1 MEIKDLYDI
10 FLQSAG
16 VCTDTRTLKKN
27 QLFFALKGEN
37 FDGNRFALQALEKG
51 ASYAVAGEDLQ
62 ADDPRLIKVPDTLE
76 TLKALAAYHRRQLC
90 IPVIGLTGTNGK
102 TTTKELIKTA
112 LGAAYRVSA
121 TEGNL
126 NNEIGVPLTVLKI
139 GPRAQLAI
147 VEMGASHPEDLKP
160 LLAVAQPNLGLITNV
175 GKAHLLGFGS
185 YEGVKHAKG
194 LLYDYLKEHD
204 GVVFANA
211 EDPVLQEML
220 SQRGL
225 EAITYS
231 REGVTVKA
239 DPFVELD
246 FEDAVL
252 KTHLVGAYN
261 AANILAALK
270 LAWYFD
276 VPRED
281 ALQAIASYIPS
292 NNRSQLVKT
301 EKNIST
307 DLPKETG
314 DLIADTKA
322 YLDRLFAA
330 MELEATVDVK
340 MEEEEDVLS
349 IDVEG
354 PDMGV
359 LIGKRGQT
367 LDALQYLISLYVNKK
382 SKDKYIRVKL
392 DTENYRARRKE
403 TLENLAKN
411 IAFKVKRSR
420 RSFTLEPMNPY
431 ERRIIHSTLQND
443 RFVATRSEGEEPYR
457 KVVVY
462 LKKKDNYSNNRYE
475 NEGANA

>member
-1 MEIKDLYDI
+1 MEIKTLYDI

-76 TLKALAAYHRRQLC
+76 ALKALAAYHRRQLR

-139 GPRAQLAI
+139 GTRAQIAI

-175 GKAHLLGFGS
+175 GKAHLEGFGG

-211 EDPVLQEML
+211 DDPVLQEML
-220 SQRGL
+220 AQRGL
-225 EAITYS
+225 EAIGYS
-231 REGVTVKA
+231 KEGVKVKA
-239 DPFVELD
+239 DPFLKMEW
-246 FEDAVL
+246 EDATL
-252 KTHLVGAYN
+252 QTQLVGAYN
-261 AANILAALK
+261 AANVLAALK

-281 ALQAIASYIPS
+281 ALQAIASYVPS

-301 EKNIST
+301 QKNTLIVDAYNANPSSMAVAL
-307 DLPKETG
+307 DNLALMKGRKVALLG
-314 DLIADTKA
+314 DMRELGADAAAEHDRIVARLEGMEA
-322 YLDRLFAA
+322 YLVGEEFTRAAAGKPYKTFA
-330 MELEATVDVK
+330 K
-340 MEEEEDVLS
+340 SED
-349 IDVEG
+349 
-354 PDMGV
+354 
-359 LIGKRGQT
+359 
-367 LDALQYLISLYVNKK
+367 
-382 SKDKYIRVKL
+382 
-392 DTENYRARRKE
+392 
-403 TLENLAKN
+403 LAKY
-411 IAFKVKRSR
+411 
-420 RSFTLEPMNPY
+420 LEEHPL
-431 ERRIIHSTLQND
+431 EGCTILLKGSHSIQMDKLIP
-443 RFVATRSEGEEPYR
+443 S
-457 KVVVY
+457 
-462 LKKKDNYSNNRYE
+462 L
-475 NEGANA
+475 

>member
-1 MEIKDLYDI
+1 MNISELYNI

-51 ASYAVAGEDLQ
+51 ASYAVAGEDLE

-76 TLKALAAYHRRQLC
+76 ALKALATYHRRQLR

-139 GPRAQLAI
+139 GPRAQIAI

-185 YEGVKHAKG
+185 FEGVKHAKG

-211 EDPVLQEML
+211 DDPVLQEML
-220 SQRGL
+220 AERGL
-225 EAITYS
+225 EAIGYS
-231 REGVTVKA
+231 KEGVKIKA
-239 DPFVELD
+239 NPFLELD
-246 FEDAVL
+246 FGNAVL
-252 KTHLVGAYN
+252 KTQLVGAYN
-261 AANILAALK
+261 AANVLAALK
-270 LAWYFD
+270 LAWFFD
-276 VPRED
+276 VARED

-301 EKNIST
+301 EKNTLIVDAYNANPSSMAVAL
-307 DLPKETG
+307 DNLALMKGRKVAMLG
-314 DLIADTKA
+314 DMRELGADAAAEHTRIVERLEGVEA
-322 YLDRLFAA
+322 YL
-330 MELEATVDVK
+330 V
-340 MEEEEDVLS
+340 
-349 IDVEG
+349 
-354 PDMGV
+354 
-359 LIGKRGQT
+359 
-367 LDALQYLISLYVNKK
+367 
-382 SKDKYIRVKL
+382 
-392 DTENYRARRKE
+392 
-403 TLENLAKN
+403 
-411 IAFKVKRSR
+411 
-420 RSFTLEPMNPY
+420 
-431 ERRIIHSTLQND
+431 
-443 RFVATRSEGEEPYR
+443 GEEFAKAAAGKPY
-457 KVVVY
+457 KTFATSEEMAKY
-462 LKKKDNYSNNRYE
+462 LVE
-475 NEGANA
+475 NPLEGCTILLKGSHSIQMERVIASL

>member
-1 MEIKDLYDI
+1 MEIKALYDI

-76 TLKALAAYHRRQLC
+76 ALKALAAYHRRQLR

-139 GPRAQLAI
+139 GPRAQIAI

-175 GKAHLLGFGS
+175 GKAHLEGFGS

-211 EDPVLQEML
+211 DDPVLQEML
-220 SQRGL
+220 AQRGL
-225 EAITYS
+225 EAIGYS
-231 REGVTVKA
+231 KEGVKVKA
-239 DPFVELD
+239 DPFLKMEW
-246 FEDAVL
+246 EDATL
-252 KTHLVGAYN
+252 QTQLVGAYN
-261 AANILAALK
+261 AANVLAALK

-281 ALQAIASYIPS
+281 ALQAIASYVPS

-301 EKNIST
+301 QKNTLIVDAYNANPSSMAVAL
-307 DLPKETG
+307 DNLALMKGRKVALLG
-314 DLIADTKA
+314 DMRELGADAAVEHDRIVARLEGMEA
-322 YLDRLFAA
+322 YLVGEEFTRAAAGKPYKTFA
-330 MELEATVDVK
+330 K
-340 MEEEEDVLS
+340 SED
-349 IDVEG
+349 
-354 PDMGV
+354 
-359 LIGKRGQT
+359 
-367 LDALQYLISLYVNKK
+367 
-382 SKDKYIRVKL
+382 
-392 DTENYRARRKE
+392 
-403 TLENLAKN
+403 LAKY
-411 IAFKVKRSR
+411 
-420 RSFTLEPMNPY
+420 LEEHPL
-431 ERRIIHSTLQND
+431 EGCTILLKGSHSTQMEKIIPSL
-443 RFVATRSEGEEPYR
+443 
-457 KVVVY
+457 
-462 LKKKDNYSNNRYE
+462 
-475 NEGANA
+475 

>member
-1 MEIKDLYDI
+1 MEIKALYDI

-76 TLKALAAYHRRQLC
+76 ALKALAAYHRRQLR

-139 GPRAQLAI
+139 GPRAQIAI

-175 GKAHLLGFGS
+175 GKAHLEGFGS

-211 EDPVLQEML
+211 DDPVLQEML
-220 SQRGL
+220 AQRGL
-225 EAITYS
+225 EAIGYS
-231 REGVTVKA
+231 KEGVKVKA
-239 DPFVELD
+239 DPFLKMEW
-246 FEDAVL
+246 EDATL
-252 KTHLVGAYN
+252 QTQLVGAYN
-261 AANILAALK
+261 AANVLAALK

-281 ALQAIASYIPS
+281 ALQAIASYVPS

-301 EKNIST
+301 QKNTLIVDAYNANPSSMAVAL
-307 DLPKETG
+307 DNLALMKGRKVALLG
-314 DLIADTKA
+314 DMRELGADAAPEHDRIVARLEGMEA
-322 YLDRLFAA
+322 YLVGEEFTRAAAGKPYKTFA
-330 MELEATVDVK
+330 K
-340 MEEEEDVLS
+340 SED
-349 IDVEG
+349 
-354 PDMGV
+354 
-359 LIGKRGQT
+359 
-367 LDALQYLISLYVNKK
+367 
-382 SKDKYIRVKL
+382 
-392 DTENYRARRKE
+392 
-403 TLENLAKN
+403 LAKYLEEHPLEGCT
-411 IAFKVKRSR
+411 ILLKGSHSIQMEKVIKI
-420 RSFTLEPMNPY
+420 L
-431 ERRIIHSTLQND
+431 
-443 RFVATRSEGEEPYR
+443 
-457 KVVVY
+457 
-462 LKKKDNYSNNRYE
+462 
-475 NEGANA
+475 

>member
-1 MEIKDLYDI
+1 MEIKELYDI

-51 ASYAVAGEDLQ
+51 ASYAVAGEDLE
-62 ADDPRLIKVPDTLE
+62 ADDPRLIKVSDTLE
-76 TLKALAAYHRRQLC
+76 TLKALAAYHRRQLR

-139 GPRAQLAI
+139 GPRAQIAI

-160 LLAVAQPNLGLITNV
+160 LLAVSQPNLGLITNV
-175 GKAHLLGFGS
+175 GKAHLEGFGS

-211 EDPVLQEML
+211 DDPVLQEML
-220 SQRGL
+220 AQRGL
-225 EAITYS
+225 EAIGYTK
-231 REGVTVKA
+231 EDVKVTA
-239 DPFVELD
+239 DPFLEMEW
-246 FEDAVL
+246 EDATL
-252 KTHLVGAYN
+252 QTQLVGAYN
-261 AANILAALK
+261 AANVLAALK

-281 ALQAIASYIPS
+281 ALQAIASYVPS

-301 EKNIST
+301 EKNTLIVDAYNANPSSMAVAL
-307 DLPKETG
+307 DNLALMKGRKVAMLG
-314 DLIADTKA
+314 DMRELGADAAAEHDRIVARLEGLEA
-322 YLDRLFAA
+322 YLVGEEFTRAAAGKPYKTFAKSEDLA
-330 MELEATVDVK
+330 KYLSEHPLEGCTILLKGSHSTK
-340 MEEEEDVLS
+340 MEIL
-349 IDVEG
+349 ID
-354 PDMGV
+354 
-359 LIGKRGQT
+359 
-367 LDALQYLISLYVNKK
+367 SL
-382 SKDKYIRVKL
+382 
-392 DTENYRARRKE
+392 
-403 TLENLAKN
+403 
-411 IAFKVKRSR
+411 
-420 RSFTLEPMNPY
+420 
-431 ERRIIHSTLQND
+431 
-443 RFVATRSEGEEPYR
+443 
-457 KVVVY
+457 
-462 LKKKDNYSNNRYE
+462 
-475 NEGANA
+475 

>member
-1 MEIKDLYDI
+1 MEIKELYDI

-51 ASYAVAGEDLQ
+51 ASYAVAGEDLL
-62 ADDPRLIKVPDTLE
+62 ADDPRLIKVSDTLE
-76 TLKALAAYHRRQLC
+76 TLKALAAYHRRQLR

-139 GPRAQLAI
+139 GPRAQIAI

-185 YEGVKHAKG
+185 FEGVKHAKG

-220 SQRGL
+220 AQRGL
-225 EAITYS
+225 EAIGYS
-231 REGVTVKA
+231 RKDVKVKA
-239 DPFVELD
+239 DPFLELKWN
-246 FEDAVL
+246 DATL
-252 KTHLVGAYN
+252 KTQLVGAYN
-261 AANILAALK
+261 AANVLAALK

-281 ALQAIASYIPS
+281 ALQAIASYVPS

-301 EKNIST
+301 GKNTLIVDAYNANPSSMAVAL
-307 DLPKETG
+307 DNLSLMKGRKVALLG
-314 DLIADTKA
+314 DMRELGADSAAEHDRIVARLEGLEA
-322 YLDRLFAA
+322 YLVGEEFTRAAAGKPYKTFA
-330 MELEATVDVK
+330 TSD
-340 MEEEEDVLS
+340 D
-349 IDVEG
+349 
-354 PDMGV
+354 
-359 LIGKRGQT
+359 
-367 LDALQYLISLYVNKK
+367 
-382 SKDKYIRVKL
+382 
-392 DTENYRARRKE
+392 
-403 TLENLAKN
+403 LAKYL
-411 IAFKVKRSR
+411 AEHPLQGCTVLLKGS
-420 RSFTLEPMNPY
+420 
-431 ERRIIHSTLQND
+431 HSTQM
-443 RFVATRSEGEEPYR
+443 E
-457 KVVVY
+457 KVIKF
-462 LKKKDNYSNNRYE
+462 L
-475 NEGANA
+475 

>member
-1 MEIKDLYDI
+1 MEIKALYDI

-51 ASYAVAGEDLQ
+51 ASYAVAGEDLE
-62 ADDPRLIKVPDTLE
+62 AEDPRLIKVPDTLE
-76 TLKALAAYHRRQLC
+76 TLKALAAYHRRQLR

-139 GPRAQLAI
+139 GPRAQIAI

-175 GKAHLLGFGS
+175 GKAHLEGFGS

-211 EDPVLQEML
+211 DDPVLQEML
-220 SQRGL
+220 AQRGL
-225 EAITYS
+225 EAIGYTK
-231 REGVTVKA
+231 EGIKVKA
-239 DPFVELD
+239 DPFLEMEW
-246 FEDAVL
+246 EDASL
-252 KTHLVGAYN
+252 QTQLVGAYN
-261 AANILAALK
+261 AANVLAALK

-301 EKNIST
+301 EKNTLIVDAYNANPSSMGVAL
-307 DLPKETG
+307 DNLAQMKGRKVAMLG
-314 DLIADTKA
+314 DMRELGADAAAEHDRIVARLEGLEA
-322 YLDRLFAA
+322 YLVGEEFTRAAAGKPYKTFA
-330 MELEATVDVK
+330 TSSD
-340 MEEEEDVLS
+340 
-349 IDVEG
+349 
-354 PDMGV
+354 
-359 LIGKRGQT
+359 
-367 LDALQYLISLYVNKK
+367 
-382 SKDKYIRVKL
+382 
-392 DTENYRARRKE
+392 
-403 TLENLAKN
+403 LAKY
-411 IAFKVKRSR
+411 
-420 RSFTLEPMNPY
+420 LEEHPLEGCTILLKGSHSIQM
-431 ERRIIHSTLQND
+431 EKIIPSL
-443 RFVATRSEGEEPYR
+443 
-457 KVVVY
+457 
-462 LKKKDNYSNNRYE
+462 
-475 NEGANA
+475 

>member
-1 MEIKDLYDI
+1 MEIKDLYNI

-51 ASYAVAGEDLQ
+51 ASYAVAGEDLE

-76 TLKALAAYHRRQLC
+76 ALKALATYHRRQLR

-139 GPRAQLAI
+139 GPRAQIAI

-185 YEGVKHAKG
+185 FEGVKHAKG

-211 EDPVLQEML
+211 DDPVLQEML
-220 SQRGL
+220 AQRGL
-225 EAITYS
+225 EAIGYS
-231 REGVTVKA
+231 KEGVKIKA
-239 DPFVELD
+239 NPFLELD
-246 FEDAVL
+246 FGNAVL
-252 KTHLVGAYN
+252 KTQLVGAYN
-261 AANILAALK
+261 AANVLAALK
-270 LAWYFD
+270 LAWFFD
-276 VPRED
+276 VAAED
-281 ALQAIASYIPS
+281 ALEAIASYVPS

-301 EKNIST
+301 EKNTLIVDAYNANPSSMAVAL
-307 DLPKETG
+307 DNLAQIKGRKVALLGDMRELGADAAAEHIRIVEKLQAVIPSETEG
-314 DLIADTKA
+314 TA
-322 YLDRLFAA
+322 YLVGEEFAKA
-330 MELEATVDVK
+330 AAGKPYKTFATS
-340 MEEEEDVLS
+340 EE
-349 IDVEG
+349 
-354 PDMGV
+354 
-359 LIGKRGQT
+359 
-367 LDALQYLISLYVNKK
+367 
-382 SKDKYIRVKL
+382 
-392 DTENYRARRKE
+392 
-403 TLENLAKN
+403 LAKYLVEN
-411 IAFKVKRSR
+411 PLEGCTVLLKGSHSIQMEKVIDS
-420 RSFTLEPMNPY
+420 L
-431 ERRIIHSTLQND
+431 
-443 RFVATRSEGEEPYR
+443 
-457 KVVVY
+457 
-462 LKKKDNYSNNRYE
+462 
-475 NEGANA
+475 

>member
-1 MEIKDLYDI
+1 MEIKALYDI

-76 TLKALAAYHRRQLC
+76 ALKALAAYHRRQLR

-139 GPRAQLAI
+139 GPRAQIAI

-175 GKAHLLGFGS
+175 GKAHLEGFGS

-211 EDPVLQEML
+211 DDPVLQEML
-220 SQRGL
+220 AQRGL
-225 EAITYS
+225 EAIGYS
-231 REGVTVKA
+231 KEGVKVKA
-239 DPFVELD
+239 DPFLKMEW
-246 FEDAVL
+246 EDATL
-252 KTHLVGAYN
+252 QTQLVGAYN
-261 AANILAALK
+261 AANVLAALK

-281 ALQAIASYIPS
+281 ALQAIASYVPS

-301 EKNIST
+301 QKNTLIVDAYNANPSSMAVAL
-307 DLPKETG
+307 DNLALMKGRKVALLG
-314 DLIADTKA
+314 DMRELGADAAAEHDRIVARLEGMEA
-322 YLDRLFAA
+322 YLVGEEFTRAAAGKPYKTFA
-330 MELEATVDVK
+330 K
-340 MEEEEDVLS
+340 SED
-349 IDVEG
+349 
-354 PDMGV
+354 
-359 LIGKRGQT
+359 
-367 LDALQYLISLYVNKK
+367 
-382 SKDKYIRVKL
+382 
-392 DTENYRARRKE
+392 
-403 TLENLAKN
+403 LAKY
-411 IAFKVKRSR
+411 
-420 RSFTLEPMNPY
+420 LEEHPL
-431 ERRIIHSTLQND
+431 EGCTILLKGSHSTQMEKIIPSL
-443 RFVATRSEGEEPYR
+443 
-457 KVVVY
+457 
-462 LKKKDNYSNNRYE
+462 
-475 NEGANA
+475 

>member
-1 MEIKDLYDI
+1 MEIQNLYDI

-16 VCTDTRTLKKN
+16 VCTDTRTLRKN

-51 ASYAVAGEDLQ
+51 ASYAVTGEDLQ
-62 ADDPRLIKVPDTLE
+62 ADDPRLIKVSDTLE
-76 TLKALAAYHRRQLC
+76 TLKALAAFHRRQLR

-139 GPRAQLAI
+139 GPRAQIAI

-185 YEGVKHAKG
+185 FEGVKHAKG

-211 EDPVLQEML
+211 DDPVLQGML
-220 SQRGL
+220 DRRGL
-225 EAITYS
+225 EAIGYS
-231 REGVTVKA
+231 LEGVKVKA
-239 DPFVELD
+239 DPFLELD
-246 FEDAVL
+246 FDDAVL
-252 KTHLVGAYN
+252 MTQLVGAYN
-261 AANILAALK
+261 AANVLAALK

-301 EKNIST
+301 GSNTLIVDAYNANPSSMAVALDNLARMKGRKVAMLGDMRELGADAAAEHSRIVERLRSLEAFLVGEEFAKAAAGTPYKTFATSEDLAKYLKENPLAGCTILLKGSHSIQMEK
-307 DLPKETG
+307 
-314 DLIADTKA
+314 LIA
-322 YLDRLFAA
+322 
-330 MELEATVDVK
+330 
-340 MEEEEDVLS
+340 
-349 IDVEG
+349 
-354 PDMGV
+354 
-359 LIGKRGQT
+359 
-367 LDALQYLISLYVNKK
+367 SL
-382 SKDKYIRVKL
+382 
-392 DTENYRARRKE
+392 
-403 TLENLAKN
+403 
-411 IAFKVKRSR
+411 
-420 RSFTLEPMNPY
+420 
-431 ERRIIHSTLQND
+431 
-443 RFVATRSEGEEPYR
+443 
-457 KVVVY
+457 
-462 LKKKDNYSNNRYE
+462 
-475 NEGANA
+475 